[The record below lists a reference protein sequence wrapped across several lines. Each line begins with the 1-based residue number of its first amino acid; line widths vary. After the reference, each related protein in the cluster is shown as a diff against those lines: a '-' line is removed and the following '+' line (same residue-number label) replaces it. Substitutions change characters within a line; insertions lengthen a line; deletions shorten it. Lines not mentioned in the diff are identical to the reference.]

1 MSTIKIKAMNDKN
14 TWEQFA
20 LSSKQG
26 NFLQSWNWGEF
37 NHSLGHKI
45 FRLGFYQNNQLK
57 GVALLIKK
65 IAKRGIYLECPAGPL
80 IPWHQPQYFS
90 IFINQIKI
98 LAKKETAVFI
108 RIRPN
113 ILSTPQNFNL
123 FKQKGL
129 IKAPM
134 HLHAQTTWVLD
145 ITPSEEDLLKNM
157 RKNTRYS
164 IKKAQKL
171 GVKIIQSLNIKDVDL
186 LYQLQLETIKRHKFV
201 PFSQEYF
208 TKQFQAFSADHQ
220 IQLFKA
226 IYKHKILAISFIIFY
241 GKEAVYHYSGSSN
254 QMRHIPASYLLQWQA
269 IKTAKKRKINQY
281 NFWGISKINNP
292 RHRFSGVTLFK
303 TGFGGK
309 QIDYLPAHDLPL
321 KLTYWPTVYL
331 FESLRRYFRRL

>member
-1 MSTIKIKAMNDKN
+1 MSAINIKAINDKN
-14 TWEQFA
+14 AWEQFVLA
-20 LSSKQG
+20 SKQG
-26 NFLQSWNWGEF
+26 SFLQSWNWGEF
-37 NHSLGHKI
+37 NYSLGHKI

-80 IPWHQPQYFS
+80 IPWHQSSYFPA
-90 IFINQIKI
+90 FINQIKT
-98 LAKKETAVFI
+98 LAKKEKAVFI

-123 FKQKGL
+123 FKQPGF

-157 RKNTRYS
+157 RKSTRYS

-208 TKQFQAFSADHQ
+208 TKQFQAFPADNQ

-226 IYKHKILAISFIIFY
+226 IYKHRILAISFIIFY
-241 GKEAVYHYSGSSN
+241 GQEAVYHYSGSSN

-281 NFWGISKINNP
+281 NFWGISKTNNP
-292 RHRFSGVTLFK
+292 RHRFGGVTLFK

-321 KLTYWPTVYL
+321 KLTYWPTTYL